1 MPAYPYA
8 CGHADWMDEPPPPA
22 MLCYDCR
29 SLAAVEGEFGD
40 ALRKGDALFRA
51 LPAADRKLISDFLR
65 WFYTD

>member
-1 MPAYPYA
+1 
-8 CGHADWMDEPPPPA
+8 MDEPPPPA